1 MITRKVLTSNNLNLS
16 LQIGKLLILLKTKL
30 LFHNERKKNFTK
42 EISQQTPSPIDKNHN
57 FILRTQQ
64 RCDKM
69 KKVQ

>member
-1 MITRKVLTSNNLNLS
+1 MP
-16 LQIGKLLILLKTKL
+16 IGWFLWMTKSI
-30 LFHNERKKNFTK
+30 
-42 EISQQTPSPIDKNHN
+42 ISTQGQQTPPPIDKNHN